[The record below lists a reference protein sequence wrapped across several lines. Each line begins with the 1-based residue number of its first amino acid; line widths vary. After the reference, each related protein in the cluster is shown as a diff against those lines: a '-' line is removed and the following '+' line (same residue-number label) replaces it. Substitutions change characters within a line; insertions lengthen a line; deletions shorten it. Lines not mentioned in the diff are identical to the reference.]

1 MCSCMFQICLKAM
14 PMSSSVIQTGER
26 ALMYKN
32 IFKKKKVYLKLNW
45 GSACVKQIQYC
56 SSKLHRQR
64 HINTEKFVLDSLVA
78 TPESINSDEVYLT
91 LVEIF

>member
-32 IFKKKKVYLKLNW
+32 IFKKKKKSVSEAQLR
-45 GSACVKQIQYC
+45 I
-56 SSKLHRQR
+56 
-64 HINTEKFVLDSLVA
+64 SLC
-78 TPESINSDEVYLT
+78 
-91 LVEIF
+91 